1 MDKKEKKALLVVSFG
16 TSYRENAGKTIGAI
30 EQRLREAFPERDFY
44 RSYTSRMIVDR
55 IKKRDGETI
64 ELPMQALERLKE
76 EGYTDV
82 LIQPTHIIAGR
93 EYLKTLEEADRFRDD
108 FPEYHIGA
116 PLLNRPE
123 DYSRIAKDLSER
135 FPKKEGRGILLMG
148 HGTDHPS
155 NACYPAL
162 NYQLRLLGRTD
173 LQLACVEG
181 YPDPQTV
188 IASFDPSIDT
198 LLLAPFMIV
207 AGEHVNKDL
216 CGGEDSWQSQLRK
229 KGYQI
234 ETQTQGLGE
243 FPSIHDCFV
252 DHARDAVT
260 VEEAMRKL

>member
-1 MDKKEKKALLVVSFG
+1 MDRKEKKALLVVSFG
-16 TSYRENAGKTIGAI
+16 TSYRENGEKTIGAI
-30 EQRLREAFPERDFY
+30 EEKLRQAFPERDFF

-64 ELPMQALERLKE
+64 ELPMEALGRLKE

-93 EYLKTLEEADRFRDD
+93 EYLKTLEDADAFRDD

-116 PLLNRPE
+116 PLLNQPE
-123 DYSRIAKDLSER
+123 DYSRVALDLSER
-135 FPKKEGRGILLMG
+135 YPKQEGRAILLMG

-162 NYQLRLLGRTD
+162 NYQLRLLGRSD

-188 IASFDPSIDT
+188 IKSFDPSVRE

-207 AGEHVNKDL
+207 AGDHVNNDL
-216 CGGEDSWQSQLRK
+216 LGGEDSWQRMLEK
-229 KGYQI
+229 EGYRI
-234 ETQTQGLGE
+234 EAQPRSLGE
-243 FPSIHDCFV
+243 IPTIQDCFI
-252 DHARDAVT
+252 DHAKDAVT
-260 VEEAMRKL
+260 VQEAMRKL